1 MSAAT
6 QTLIRRGRC
15 HVLGD
20 DVSLDDG
27 IIPARF
33 ATQRVTEAKDLI
45 PHLFESVDPQL
56 AQRIQPGDIVLAG
69 RNFACGKPRVQGF
82 IAMGAMNLAVICTS
96 MPYKML
102 RRAVARAIPVVT
114 GGPAPS
120 SMASSGDEL
129 EIDFSTGAI
138 WNVSRNVR
146 VSVPAMPP
154 ILRDIVS
161 GGGMQAVLKEWL
173 ERHPEQAVEPSP
185 RPSP

>member
-1 MSAAT
+1 MSAAP

-20 DVSLDDG
+20 NVSLDDG

-45 PHLFESVDPQL
+45 PHLFESIDPQL
-56 AQRIQPGDIVLAG
+56 AQRIQPGDIVIAG

-82 IAMGAMNLAVICTS
+82 IAMGALNLAVICTS

-114 GGPAPS
+114 GGPEPAGI
-120 SMASSGDEL
+120 AGSGDEL
-129 EIDFSTGAI
+129 EIDFSTGRV
-138 WNVSRNVR
+138 WNVTRNAHVD
-146 VSVPAMPP
+146 VPAMSP
-154 ILRDIVS
+154 ILRDIVV
-161 GGGMQAVLKEWL
+161 GGGMQAVLKDWL
-173 ERHPEQAVEPSP
+173 VRHPEQAME
-185 RPSP
+185 RA